1 MQQVM
6 DRSLVLLLLL
16 LWAGNGL
23 CQQKEVCLKSVVNSC
38 DDCITAGPYCA
49 WCQQLNFS
57 AGGKQESIRCDTR
70 AQLKEKG
77 CMEKHIITPGN
88 SMDVLEKVPLSPST
102 ERGEPVQLSPQKISL
117 KLRPGLPQT
126 FQVSFKRAEGY
137 PVDLYYLMD
146 LSYSM
151 KDDLEN
157 VKGLGKDLFEAL
169 RKITRDAQIG
179 FGAFVD
185 KTVLPFTNTN
195 EEKLKRPCEDKY
207 EDCQAAFGYRHVLS
221 LTKSQDKFKADVSGQ
236 KISGN
241 LDSPEGSLDA
251 MMQAAVCGDV
261 IGWRNSST
269 RLIVLATDAGFHMAG
284 DGKLAGILE
293 PNDERCYMHNN
304 LYSKSN
310 DMDYPSV
317 GQLARQL
324 EKNNIQPI
332 FAVTKNVETVYK
344 ELSKLIPKSEV
355 GVLSD
360 DSGNVVKLIQEAYAR
375 LTSKITLTH
384 SNLPKK
390 VQILYKPVC
399 KNGEGESPTQGVCDE
414 VGEGEEISF
423 NITLTADSCMKKQES
438 FSIKLLGIRD
448 TLTVNLSTNCD
459 CHCQDDASTYHEH
472 CNSNGRVSCGICS
485 CREGFVG
492 QFCSCSVGDKDRDT
506 LKKQCQKDNGTE
518 CEGRGDCECG
528 RCSCHTT
535 ESGKSYYGEFCQC
548 VDEQCS
554 KYGNKECSG
563 HGECKCGKCE
573 CEKGFQG
580 SACQCKESNEDCRPR
595 EVAHLWG
602 KDDVCYGRGECVCG
616 QCKCNEGYQPPFC
629 EKCLGCSDP
638 CQTQMNC
645 IECLG
650 FQSGDLKMS
659 CAMNCRGLSH
669 TLVESF
675 NVSGKEC
682 QQKDSEGCWIKFRL
696 QQQFGVNR
704 YKAEILKHR
713 DCPEPPNVIAI
724 IGGSLAGVALIGLLV
739 LMLIKLLIHMQD
751 LKEFRKFENEQ
762 KKSKWAKADN
772 PLFQGA
778 TTTVANPT
786 FTGE

>member
-1 MQQVM
+1 M
-6 DRSLVLLLLL
+6 DQGSGFLQLLLLM
-16 LWAGNGL
+16 AGGGL
-23 CQQKEVCLKSVVNSC
+23 GQQKEVCLKSVVNSC
-38 DDCITAGPYCA
+38 SDCIKAGPYCS
-49 WCQQLNFS
+49 WCQQLNFTR
-57 AGGKQESIRCDTR
+57 GGKQETIRCDTR

-77 CMEKHIITPGN
+77 CMEEHILSPGN
-88 SMDVLEKVPLSPST
+88 NMTVSENLPLSSSSGG
-102 ERGEPVQLSPQKISL
+102 GEPVQLSPQKISL
-117 KLRPGLPQT
+117 KLRPGLPKT

-151 KDDLEN
+151 KDDLEK
-157 VKGLGKDLFEAL
+157 VKGLGEDLFEAL
-169 RKITRDAQIG
+169 NKITRDARIG

-185 KTVLPFTNTN
+185 KTVLPYTNTN
-195 EEKLKRPCEDKY
+195 KEKLERPCESKT
-207 EDCQAAFGYRHVLS
+207 EECQAAFGYRHVLS
-221 LTKSQDKFKADVSGQ
+221 LTNSKERFRTEVSGQ

-251 MMQAAVCGDV
+251 MMQAAVCKDV

-293 PNDERCYMHNN
+293 PNDEGCHMQNN
-304 LYSKSN
+304 LYIKSN

-332 FAVTKNVETVYK
+332 FAVTQNMETVFK

-355 GVLSD
+355 GVLSE
-360 DSGNVVKLIQEAYAR
+360 DSRNVVQLIENAYKR
-375 LTSKITLTH
+375 LTSKITLAH
-384 SNLPKK
+384 SSLPED

-399 KNGEGESPTQGVCDE
+399 KHGEGESASQGVCDR

-423 NITLTADSCMKKQES
+423 NITVTADSCMKEEKS
-438 FSIKLLGIRD
+438 FNIKLLGIRD
-448 TLTVNLSTNCD
+448 TLTVSLSTTCD
-459 CHCQDDASTYHEH
+459 CNCQDDTNINHEH
-472 CNSNGRVSCGICS
+472 CNWNGTVSCGICR
-485 CREGFVG
+485 CNNGFVG
-492 QFCSCSVGDKDRDT
+492 QFCSCAIGDKDKET
-506 LKKQCQKDNGTE
+506 LKQQCQKDNGTE

-548 VDEQCS
+548 VDEQCP
-554 KYGNKECSG
+554 KFNNKECSG
-563 HGECKCGKCE
+563 HGDCKCGKCE
-573 CEKGFQG
+573 CEKGYQG
-580 SACQCKESNEDCRPR
+580 SACQCKESNEDCRPAG
-595 EVAHLWG
+595 VALLWE
-602 KDDVCYGRGECVCG
+602 KNHVCYGRGVCICG
-616 QCKCNEGYQPPFC
+616 TCNCNEGYQVPFC

-645 IECLG
+645 VECLG
-650 FQSGDLKMS
+650 FNSGVLEKN
-659 CAMNCRGLSH
+659 CNENCRGLSH
-669 TLVESF
+669 QLVESF
-675 NVSGKEC
+675 NMSGKQC
-682 QQKDSEGCWIKFRL
+682 QQKDSEGCWVKFRL
-696 QQQFGVNR
+696 QELFGVDR
-704 YKAEILKHR
+704 YKAEILRER

-739 LMLIKLLIHMQD
+739 LMLIKLLIHLQD